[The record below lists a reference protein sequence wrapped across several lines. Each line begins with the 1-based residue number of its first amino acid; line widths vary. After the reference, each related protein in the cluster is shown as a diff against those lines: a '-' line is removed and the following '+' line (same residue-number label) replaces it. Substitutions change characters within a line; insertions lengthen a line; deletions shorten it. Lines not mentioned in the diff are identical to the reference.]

1 MSMDTKYQ
9 VLSIVKKKKLL
20 MNKILLTGSRGMV
33 GRNIMENPA
42 VSKWIFLTPSS
53 DELDLTDVIA
63 VDEYLA
69 VNKPDLVIHAAG
81 YGEIKELINYER
93 AIN

>member
-42 VSKWIFLTPSS
+42 VS
-53 DELDLTDVIA
+53 EA
-63 VDEYLA
+63 LA
-69 VNKPDLVIHAAG
+69 KL
-81 YGEIKELINYER
+81 
-93 AIN
+93 